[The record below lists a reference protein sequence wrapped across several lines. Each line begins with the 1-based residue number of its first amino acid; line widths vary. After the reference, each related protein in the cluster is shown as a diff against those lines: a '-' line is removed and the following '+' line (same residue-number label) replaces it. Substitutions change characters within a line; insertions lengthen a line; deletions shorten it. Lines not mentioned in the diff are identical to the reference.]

1 MITMPRPQVNFAAL
15 AGGLD
20 LVSAAT
26 LIKPGFALDAQNFEI
41 DSINGGYRRINGFE
55 RFDGHSSPTAAQ
67 YATMSIILT
76 GTIVVGNTV
85 TGLSS
90 GATAKVL
97 QVNTGQLILGRVVGT
112 FSTSEAL
119 QVTGVTQATSTS
131 TAALSGEPTVAL
143 HIIYQSLATEDLRLD
158 IAKVPGQGQIR
169 GVFYYAGTTYAF
181 RDAVGGAAGGFYK
194 STAAGWVA
202 VTLYY
207 EVQFTVGNV
216 ATPVDGAVLTQGG
229 VTATVR
235 RVMTRSGAW
244 SGSAVGT
251 LVISAPAGGNFAAG
265 AATLT
270 GGATVTLAGIQ
281 TAIALPA
288 GGAYECVQ
296 YNFTGS
302 TATSRIY
309 GVSGVGYAF
318 EFDGTCYCPIRTGMT
333 ADTPS
338 HIACHKNYLWLSFL
352 GSLQSSGIGAPFAWS
367 VVLGSTELAMGDNI
381 TALTPQ
387 PGDGT
392 TAVMSVFS
400 QSSTRNLYGPDS
412 GGAFR
417 LVIAS
422 PTAGSAVGTAQWI
435 GAAYSFASAGVQQ
448 ITATLNFGDFQF
460 ATVSGMV
467 QPLVNSMQGTAIAS
481 NALREKNQYRVYC
494 NDGRVLSMVMGYG
507 ANGLQPMGFLPLNYG
522 IPVRCIYTCAN
533 TSGREVTFFGSD
545 DGYVYQDNIGCSFD
559 GQVIESWLRL
569 PFNHMKMPR
578 HLKSYYKA
586 ALDIVVE
593 QYASLQ
599 VTADV
604 DGGLPFYDPSAIYTN
619 AITGKG
625 GYWNQFYW
633 ESFSWDSPIVTSFDV
648 TLGGTGKNVSLL
660 IYGSSATDYPYSIQG
675 VSYQF
680 VPRRL
685 ER

>member
-1 MITMPRPQVNFAAL
+1 MIQMPQVRVAFSPL

-26 LIKPGFALDAQNFEI
+26 LIKPGYALDAQNYEI

-55 RFDGHSSPTAAQ
+55 RFDGHASPTAAQ
-67 YATMSIILT
+67 YATMSITLT
-76 GTIVVGNTV
+76 GTIVVGNTI
-85 TGLSS
+85 TGVPS

-97 QVNTGQLILGRVVGT
+97 QVNAGQLILGRVTGT
-112 FSTSEAL
+112 FGTSEAL
-119 QVTGVTQATSTS
+119 QVAAVTQATSTS

-143 HIIYQSLATEDLRLD
+143 HTLYQSLATEDLRTD

-181 RDAVGGAAGGFYK
+181 RDAVGGAAGGMYK

-202 VTLYY
+202 VAMFY
-207 EVQFTVGNV
+207 EVQFTTGNV
-216 ATPVDGAVLTQGG
+216 ATPVDGATLTQGG

-235 RVMTRSGAW
+235 RVLTRSGAW

-270 GGATVTLAGIQ
+270 GGATVSLVGIQ
-281 TAIALPA
+281 TAITLPA

-296 YNFTGS
+296 NNFTGS
-302 TATSRIY
+302 TSTSRIY
-309 GVSGVGYAF
+309 GVSGVGLAF
-318 EFDGTCYCPIRTGMT
+318 EFDGTYYVPIRTGMA
-333 ADTPS
+333 ADTPA
-338 HIACHKNYLWLSFL
+338 HIAVHKNYLWLSFL
-352 GSLQSSGIGAPFAWS
+352 GSLQSSGVGAPFAWS
-367 VVLGSTELAMGDNI
+367 VVLGSTELAMGDTI
-381 TALTPQ
+381 TCLTPQ

-400 QSSTRNLYGPDS
+400 QNSCRNLYGPDS
-412 GGAFR
+412 TGAFR
-417 LVIAS
+417 LVVAS

-435 GAAYSFASAGVQQ
+435 GAAYSFANAGVQQ
-448 ITATLNFGDFQF
+448 ITATINFGDFQF
-460 ATVSGMV
+460 GTVSGMV

-481 NALREKNQYRVYC
+481 VALKEKNQYRVFC
-494 NDGRVLSMVMGYG
+494 NDGRALSMVMAVGQ
-507 ANGLQPMGFLPLNYG
+507 NGVQPTGFLLLNYG
-522 IPVRCIYTCAN
+522 IPVRCAYVANN
-533 TSGREVTFFGSD
+533 TSGREVCFFGSD
-545 DGYVYQDNIGCSFD
+545 DGYVYQDGIGCSFD
-559 GQVIESWLRL
+559 GGTVEHWLRL

-578 HLKSYYKA
+578 HLKTYYKA
-586 ALDIVVE
+586 ALDIIVE
-593 QYASLQ
+593 QSASLQ

-604 DGGLPFYDPSAIYTN
+604 DGGLPFYDPSAVY
-619 AITGKG
+619 ASGMSGKG

-633 ESFSWDSPIVTSFDV
+633 ESFSWDAPIVTSFDV

-660 IYGSSATDYPYSIQG
+660 IYGNSATDYPYSIQG

-680 VPRRL
+680 AVRRL